1 MSAKEK
7 LGALSKI
14 RLQIEEEF
22 EKFENN
28 FHVTFI
34 DENGGKGLT
43 LPFGLVLQLGSII
56 EYHHDKYLIFEIDYI
71 NKKILATKI
80 HLRINGD
87 SDIVNQ

>member
-1 MSAKEK
+1 METNNK

-14 RLQIEEEF
+14 RLQIDKEF

-28 FHVTFI
+28 FYVTFI

-43 LPFGLVLQLGSII
+43 LPFGIVLQLGSII
-56 EYHHDKYLIFEIDYI
+56 EYHHDKYLIFKIDYI
-71 NKKILATKI
+71 NKQILATKI
-80 HLRINGD
+80 HLTINGD

>member
-1 MSAKEK
+1 METNNK

-14 RLQIEEEF
+14 RLQIDDEF
-22 EKFENN
+22 EKFKNN

-34 DENGGKGLT
+34 DTNGGKGLT

-71 NKKILATKI
+71 NKEILATKI
-80 HLRINGD
+80 HLTINGD